1 MSVVDTLARLIAF
14 PTISDRP
21 VTEIAAYMAT
31 RAEDRGWKVEIFED
45 DEMEGK
51 ANVVCS
57 AGPLEAAGGVVISG
71 HMDVVPVEGQP
82 WDSDPFQLREED
94 GRLIARG
101 SADMKG
107 FLACTLEAID
117 RINATDLTEPVVL
130 IWTHDEEV
138 GCLGSARLVKTLQ
151 ALDRPLPAEALIGE
165 PTDFRI
171 LRMHNG
177 HVGVRISTHGSSA
190 HSSMPD
196 LGASAIK
203 AMARVLDM
211 VESVETSLQK
221 ERRLEAF
228 LERPF
233 VTLNAG
239 EIRGGSAINLVPDFC
254 EITLGYRPLPGDDPL
269 AVARLLEERL
279 GNLVLG
285 DCSAHLEV
293 MRVTP
298 ALLSPEGLALQSQLL
313 PHACDPQ
320 TGAAPFATDGGNLA
334 ALGIDSLIFGPGS
347 IEVAHKANEFVETA
361 ALHKGVDVVES
372 VLRSRSRR

>member
-1 MSVVDTLARLIAF
+1 MAVVDTLAQLVAF
-14 PTISDRP
+14 PTISEKP

-31 RAEDRGWKVEIFED
+31 RAEDLGWCVEIFED
-45 DEMEGK
+45 DEMAGK
-51 ANVVCS
+51 ANVVCT
-57 AGPLEAAGGVVISG
+57 AGPIEAAGGVVISG
-71 HMDVVPVEGQP
+71 HMDVVPVAGQP
-82 WDSDPFQLREED
+82 WDSDPFQLKEED

-107 FLACTLEAID
+107 FLACTLEALG
-117 RINATDLTEPVVL
+117 RINAADLTRPVVL

-138 GCLGSARLVKTLQ
+138 GCLGSARLVKTLK
-151 ALDRPLPAEALIGE
+151 ALDRPLPTEALIGE
-165 PTDFRI
+165 PTDFKI

-177 HVGVRISTHGSSA
+177 HVGLRICTHGASA

-203 AMARVLDM
+203 AMGRVLAL
-211 VESVETSLQK
+211 VESIEISLGK
-221 ERRLEAF
+221 EKRLEAF

-279 GNLVLG
+279 ADLNLG
-285 DCSAHLEV
+285 ECTASLEV
-293 MRVTP
+293 LRVTP
-298 ALLSPEGLALQSQLL
+298 ALLSPENLALQSELL

-347 IEVAHKANEFVETA
+347 IEVAHKANEYVPSA

-372 VLRSRSRR
+372 LLRSRSRP